1 MDPFLPPWP
10 HLFLVIV
17 FCVVLVLIGEYV
29 GDKHRQVGQGLMML
43 GAIGAGIVLFVR
55 YPYGQAFLLL
65 VVGANVFFTVWQ
77 WFDGKEKYR
86 EIKEGVKRKALTEIP
101 LPRRLARLAL
111 DVLLVGLVTAG
122 MVLAVWFL
130 PQEQSALVIVNLFIL
145 IHFYGQLVERIIT
158 FYSTRLYMDEKEG
171 VLYLLSWTKPK
182 QLPLKEM
189 EEIHLESKPDLL
201 KLNPFFMVF
210 TTHQDYTSH
219 FGQVLCLTFSDETIY
234 FTPQDPHYWH
244 RRLSQFWG
252 GQKQDNLIVRTTLPV
267 WHPTVLKRLAG
278 KLYYAVTVKGISA
291 YSALILVL
299 YKLQLPWWGISIIIG
314 LWWGINLILSD
325 KVLKAAL
332 DAKPIQAGAV
342 YELAQKVFQRAGL
355 NRVRLYTTEAN
366 EYNGLAIGM
375 TIGRSMV
382 VLTSATLK
390 LPPDAIEG
398 ILAHEAVHV
407 KKRDVLT
414 GQLLR
419 ILGIVVLVGLVYIN
433 VDTLQALA
441 DKKWL
446 LVPVFMVIP
455 WLYAVYLSFTQQ
467 WMEVRADHAGSAFLE
482 GGKEQ
487 MAQALRLLTLQQEQ
501 ALAKNLRYSLTDQER
516 EKREK
521 KMTSQL
527 ERDTWGWR
535 FLEFQLQAHPP
546 MYWRIK
552 TLETV
557 DQPWGWSL
565 FKRWWVDRWRESLP
579 D

>member
-1 MDPFLPPWP
+1 MGGGAPCSPDRGGRPRVVVR
-10 HLFLVIV
+10 VIPGNKK
-17 FCVVLVLIGEYV
+17 LT
-29 GDKHRQVGQGLMML
+29 
-43 GAIGAGIVLFVR
+43 GAIPGPDVWSAPCTYEAENRAAAPGGRIEEAMRGIRPRTGAHVLDTGCGTGFH
-55 YPYGQAFLLL
+55 
-65 VVGANVFFTVWQ
+65 
-77 WFDGKEKYR
+77 
-86 EIKEGVKRKALTEIP
+86 
-101 LPRRLARLAL
+101 LPRFAVEARWVTGVEPQRLAEAARA
-111 DVLLVGLVTAG
+111 
-122 MVLAVWFL
+122 
-130 PQEQSALVIVNLFIL
+130 
-145 IHFYGQLVERIIT
+145 R
-158 FYSTRLYMDEKEG
+158 
-171 VLYLLSWTKPK
+171 
-182 QLPLKEM
+182 
-189 EEIHLESKPDLL
+189 
-201 KLNPFFMVF
+201 
-210 TTHQDYTSH
+210 
-219 FGQVLCLTFSDETIY
+219 
-234 FTPQDPHYWH
+234 
-244 RRLSQFWG
+244 
-252 GQKQDNLIVRTTLPV
+252 VRTLPDA
-267 WHPTVLKRLAG
+267 TVHTGVAQRL
-278 KLYYAVTVKGISA
+278 
-291 YSALILVL
+291 
-299 YKLQLPWWGISIIIG
+299 
-314 LWWGINLILSD
+314 INLILSD

-557 DQPWGWSL
+557 DQPWGWNL